1 MRSRKSFVFGIV
13 TAFLLSAGLSA
24 SLGQDQSGAGLR
36 KDGKTYVQEGSK
48 SQFTVPGGWAVQPA
62 EPQVSGQ
69 TTTLSVRRTP
79 PKGLPGPVT
88 EVIISWS
95 PLLLERDE
103 TLALEVAALEAQYPG
118 KVGKPD
124 AFQLNDKPGFK
135 ITVDAGSNSDGKDL
149 GVVYLFA
156 EGTNGWKIKA
166 RANFPRATQA
176 ESVKAVEELLKNLT
190 WKSN

>member
-1 MRSRKSFVFGIV
+1 MFSRKSFVLGMLV
-13 TAFLLSAGLSA
+13 LVLGACLSTVIA
-24 SLGQDQSGAGLR
+24 QDQPAGGLR
-36 KDGKTYVQEGSK
+36 KEGRTYSHDASK
-48 SQFTVPGGWAVQPA
+48 SQFVIPEGWTVQPA
-62 EPQVSGQ
+62 EPQVSGT

-88 EVIISWS
+88 ELNISWS
-95 PLLLERDE
+95 PLVLERDE
-103 TLALEVAALEAQYPG
+103 TVALEVAALEAQYPG

-135 ITVDAGSNSDGKDL
+135 ITVDAGSNADGKDL

-176 ESVKAVEELLKNLT
+176 ESLKAVEDLLKNLT

>member
-1 MRSRKSFVFGIV
+1 MFDRRSWVLGIV
-13 TAFLLSAGLSA
+13 AAICVSAGI
-24 SLGQDQSGAGLR
+24 SLGAAQDQSVLR
-36 KDGKTYVQEGSK
+36 KEGRTYFHDASK
-48 SQFTVPGGWAVQPA
+48 SQFVVPEGWSVQPA
-62 EPQVSGQ
+62 EPQVSGT
-69 TTTLSVRRTP
+69 TTTLTVRRTP
-79 PKGLPGPVT
+79 PKGLPGPVI
-88 EVIISWS
+88 EVNISWS
-95 PLLLERDE
+95 PLVLERDE

-135 ITVDAGSNSDGKDL
+135 ITVDAGSNVEGKDL

-176 ESVKAVEELLKNLT
+176 ESLKGVEDLLKNLT

>member
-1 MRSRKSFVFGIV
+1 MLNRRLIAFGIAMALLAAALERT
-13 TAFLLSAGLSA
+13 TA
-24 SLGQDQSGAGLR
+24 QDQTGAGLR
-36 KDGKTYVQEGSK
+36 KEGRTYFHDASK
-48 SQFTVPGGWAVQPA
+48 SQFAVPDGWTVQPA
-62 EPQVSGQ
+62 EPQVSGT

-88 EVIISWS
+88 EVNISWS
-95 PLLLERDE
+95 PLILERDE

-176 ESVKAVEELLKNLT
+176 DSLKAVEDLLKNLQ